1 MIRTRN
7 EIIEEFQVT
16 GISLQ
21 SWARSNGF
29 NPNLVYQILKSDQI
43 PLRGQSH
50 RIAVAL
56 GLKTGKIDQKTSFL
70 AINCTHLNSGGE
82 KPSNN
87 QP

>member
-16 GISLQ
+16 GISIQ

-56 GLKTGKIDQKTSFL
+56 GLKAGRIDQKTSFL
-70 AINCTHLNSGGE
+70 AIPYPQLNSGGE
-82 KPSNN
+82 
-87 QP
+87 